1 MNRLTDHYLFQVIS
15 QGGKKVGKSPV
26 MPAWG
31 AVPKARQI
39 EDIIAYI
46 RILAGSASAKAEGKA
61 K

>member
-1 MNRLTDHYLFQVIS
+1 MSPIQTSDLS
-15 QGGKKVGKSPV
+15 CKSPE
-26 MPAWG
+26 MPACG
-31 AVPKARQI
+31 AVLMARQI